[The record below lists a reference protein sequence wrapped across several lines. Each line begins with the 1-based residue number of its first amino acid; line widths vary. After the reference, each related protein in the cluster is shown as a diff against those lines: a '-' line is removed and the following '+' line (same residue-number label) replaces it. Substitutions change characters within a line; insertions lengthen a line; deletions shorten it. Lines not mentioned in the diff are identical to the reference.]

1 MKVFAHRGL
10 SGKYPENTLLSF
22 KESLQFNIYGIE
34 LDVHKSKDGKL
45 VVIHDEDINRTFNG
59 NGKIKD
65 YTLEELREF
74 KSVDENFK
82 DNKECKIPLLEE
94 VFQLIKD
101 KDIVLN
107 VEIKNDVIDYKN
119 IESDILYLIN
129 RYDMEEKVLIS
140 SFNHKALER
149 VRSLNKNIKLGVLY
163 ENDMPNIISIAKD
176 LNAHAIHPN
185 KNIVTRELI
194 LNAHSKGIN
203 VNVYTVNTEEDLKK
217 LKNYDVDAIFT
228 DYANKLSFND

>member
-10 SGKYPENTLLSF
+10 SGNYPENTLLAF
-22 KESLQFNIYGIE
+22 KESLKFNIYGIE
-34 LDVHKSKDGKL
+34 LDVHKSKDGEL

-59 NGKIKD
+59 NGKVKD

-74 KSVDENFK
+74 KSIYECFE
-82 DNKECKIPLLEE
+82 DNEECKIPLLEE

-107 VEIKNDVIDYKN
+107 IEIKTDVIDYKD
-119 IESDILYLIN
+119 IERDILELIK
-129 RYDMEEKVLIS
+129 RYDIEEKILIS

-149 VRSLNKNIKLGVLY
+149 VRNLNKNIKLGVLY
-163 ENDMPNIISIAKD
+163 ENYMPNIISIAKD

-185 KNIVTRELI
+185 KNLVTRELI
-194 LNAHSKGIN
+194 LDAHSEEIK
-203 VNVYTVNTEEDLKK
+203 VNVYTVNTESDFKK
-217 LKNYDVDAIFT
+217 LKNYNVDAIFT
-228 DYANKLSFND
+228 DYANKLSFKN